1 MGEPFRKQIY
11 VTFVTMKHVL
21 IASVLSIF
29 SWVAETNAQI
39 AVTTGC
45 SSTEFGGWCNFNATG
60 TLGNYINWKVSG
72 GEWNWVVPRNPGPF
86 YDVDTDKTSMTAIC
100 RRYPAWY
107 RQYLTVTISSNG
119 YSASVEVPFKCYAP
133 QLGESTMKSESAKG
147 LNPASAMAIAQFGDA
162 YGSYLPGSGTVFV
175 QYPNGWEYLE
185 NGEWKSLVV
194 HAGGGESPT
203 GVKIFAFKQCLLI
216 DSTPWTSKESKL
228 YFKTIPKNFP
238 GLTIRKWVER
248 CEGEMAYGPE
258 LVIPSAV
265 TMGNNPLFVN
275 AIQAWAMPVAENAV
289 NLCVSDSL
297 WKVVAVVSMTG
308 QTLNWKQT
316 EDGYIIQ
323 SHSMPGTIRVGVS
336 NGQACHWINPHWVH

>member
-1 MGEPFRKQIY
+1 MGGPFQQQIY
-11 VTFVTMKHVL
+11 ITFVVMKNVL
-21 IASVLSIF
+21 VVSILSIF
-29 SWVAETNAQI
+29 SWVSDTNAQI

-45 SSTEFGGWCNFNATG
+45 GSTEFGGWCNFNATG
-60 TLGNYINWKVSG
+60 TLGSNINWKVSG
-72 GEWNWVVPRNPGPF
+72 GEWDWVVPRNPGPH
-86 YDVDTDKTSMTAIC
+86 YDVDTYMTSMKAIC

-119 YSASVEVPFKCYAP
+119 YSASVQVPFKCYGP
-133 QLGESTMKSESAKG
+133 HLGESTMKWKSAMG
-147 LNPASAMAIAQFGDA
+147 LNPASALAIAQFGDS
-162 YGSYLPGSGTVFV
+162 YGSYLPGSGTTFV

-185 NGEWKSLVV
+185 NGQWKSLIT
-194 HAGGGESPT
+194 HASVGESPT

-216 DSTPWTSKESKL
+216 DSTPWSSKVSKL
-228 YFKTIPKNFP
+228 YFKTIPINFS

-265 TMGNNPLFVN
+265 TMGNNAFSVN
-275 AIQAWAMPVAENAV
+275 EIQAWAMGEAENQMR
-289 NLCVSDSL
+289 LRVSDSQ
-297 WKVVAVVSMTG
+297 WKVVSVISLTG

-316 EDGYIIQ
+316 GDSYVIQ

-336 NGQACHWINPHWVH
+336 NGQVCHWINPNWVH